1 MVAHAIAYAKQ
12 TTYRRSIMA
21 HDQPNDMP
29 CHDRQPGVE
38 TVMRLAAL
46 PLLCGSSH
54 ISIISP
60 CQNHVQ
66 TELAKEPLISSTCGR
81 CAHIAYNSWSQYM
94 LCHALLRSWC
104 TVCSI
109 ISTLK

>member
-12 TTYRRSIMA
+12 TTHRRSIMA

-54 ISIISP
+54 ISIISMSKSRADRVS
-60 CQNHVQ
+60 QRVSLSSQVHVVGVR
-66 TELAKEPLISSTCGR
+66 TSHIIHGVGTCSVMHY
-81 CAHIAYNSWSQYM
+81 CAPGVLYAVSF
-94 LCHALLRSWC
+94 LP
-104 TVCSI
+104 
-109 ISTLK
+109 